1 VKKYYKDYSTD
12 AKETNNGKVTDE
24 VKYTGDYYKYQLSN
38 SEYKRMRTTILLVL
52 VAFIIL
58 YVGLGFLNNSGSR
71 CFYVLLPYI
80 CMFLPLVYLLRA
92 YYRIPREV
100 QKIEYAI
107 YDKSYLRLKNSVV
120 GMIATSITT
129 ALGDIIFII
138 RNASEIALSKE
149 IIFFIANIMIA
160 VISILLLRYHNRI
173 VCDKQQ
179 A

>member
-1 VKKYYKDYSTD
+1 MKKYYKDYSTD
-12 AKETNNGKVTDE
+12 AKESANGKVTDK

-38 SEYKRMRTTILLVL
+38 SEYNRMRMAILLVL
-52 VAFIIL
+52 VAFIII

-71 CFYVLLPYI
+71 CFYVLFPYI
-80 CMFLPLVYLLRA
+80 CMFLPLVYLLRS

-107 YDKSYLRLKNSVV
+107 YDKSYLRLKYSVV

-129 ALGDIIFII
+129 VVGDIIFII
-138 RNASEIALSKE
+138 RNTNEIILSKE
-149 IIFFIANIMIA
+149 IIFCIANIMIA
-160 VISILLLRYHNRI
+160 VISVLLLRYHNRI

>member
-1 VKKYYKDYSTD
+1 
-12 AKETNNGKVTDE
+12 
-24 VKYTGDYYKYQLSN
+24 
-38 SEYKRMRTTILLVL
+38 
-52 VAFIIL
+52 
-58 YVGLGFLNNSGSR
+58 
-71 CFYVLLPYI
+71 
-80 CMFLPLVYLLRA
+80 MFLPLVYLLRA